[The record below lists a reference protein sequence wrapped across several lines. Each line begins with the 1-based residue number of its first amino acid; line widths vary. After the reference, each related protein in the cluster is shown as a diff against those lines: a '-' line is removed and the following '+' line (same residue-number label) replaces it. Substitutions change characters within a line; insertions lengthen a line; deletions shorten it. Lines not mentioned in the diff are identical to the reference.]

1 MNGKIAID
9 TTEDYVAADSH
20 IFFPTTCSLESCG
33 LVKIGPLL

>member
-20 IFFPTTCSLESCG
+20 IFFQLPVVLN
-33 LVKIGPLL
+33 LVAWLR